1 MSRSPARVLIV
12 DDEELA
18 RDRVRELLGDQPDFQ
33 VLGEC
38 ANGLE
43 ALEFIEGQP
52 VDVLFLDIQMPG
64 MDGFELLEELDPGAR
79 PRVVFIT
86 AWDRYALDAFRAH
99 ALDYLLKP
107 FDADRFREM
116 LDHVRGTLREAPGPD
131 LRAQLEDLLAQLR
144 RERSWIDRFVIRTGS
159 RVILVSADD
168 VDWIEAEGNYVTL
181 HCGDQKWMQRETIST
196 LEQRLD
202 PARFCRIHRSAI
214 VRLDRIRELQPAS
227 HGDYLVLLK
236 NGRKLQMSRSYA
248 RRFKALG

>member
-1 MSRSPARVLIV
+1 MSTNPARVLIV

-18 RDRVRELLGDQPDFQ
+18 RDRVRELLEEHEDF
-33 VLGEC
+33 VVRGEC

-43 ALEFIEGQP
+43 ALQFIEKDP
-52 VDVLFLDIQMPG
+52 VDVIFLDIQMPV
-64 MDGFELLEELDPGAR
+64 MDGFELLQELDSATR

-86 AWDRYALDAFRAH
+86 AWDRYALEAFRAH

-116 LDHVRGTLREAPGPD
+116 LDHVRSTLKDEAGQS
-131 LRAQLEDLLAQLR
+131 LRSQLESLLEEIR

-159 RVILVSADD
+159 RVILVSVDD
-168 VDWIEAEGNYVTL
+168 LDWIEAEGNYVTL
-181 HCGDQKWMQRETIST
+181 HCGEHNWMQRETISA

-227 HGDYLVLLK
+227 HGDFLVLMK
-236 NGRKLQMSRSYA
+236 SGKKLQMSRSYA

>member
-1 MSRSPARVLIV
+1 MNGNPARVLIV

-18 RDRVRELLGDQPDFQ
+18 RARVRELLADHPDFE
-33 VLGEC
+33 LRGEC

-43 ALEFIEGQP
+43 ALEHIEREP
-52 VDVLFLDIQMPG
+52 VDLIFLDIQMPG
-64 MDGFELLEELDPGAR
+64 MDGFELLQELDPATR
-79 PRVVFIT
+79 PRIVFIT

-116 LDHVRGTLREAPGPD
+116 LDHVRSTLREAPAGN
-131 LRAQLEDLLAQLR
+131 LHAQLEELVAQLR

-159 RVILVSADD
+159 RVILVAVDD
-168 VDWIEAEGNYVTL
+168 VDWFEAEGNYVTL
-181 HCGDQKWMQRETIST
+181 HCGDQKWMQRETIGA

-236 NGRKLQMSRSYA
+236 TGVKLPMSRSCA
-248 RRFKALG
+248 RRFKSLG